1 MVEPEVLA
9 FYAAEPGLRDRELH
23 LVGVALGAAS
33 PTETPATGAIAAIG
47 ALRGFL
53 AELGLRP
60 TLDSLDFDDALLD
73 TVAQD
78 AIDDAAIQNSPR
90 LPTLEQVRGILASVA

>member
-1 MVEPEVLA
+1 VEPEVCA
-9 FYAAEPGLRDRELH
+9 FYAEQTGLRDRELH

-33 PTETPATGAIAAIG
+33 PTEDPATGAIAAIG

-53 AELGLRP
+53 ADLGLRP
-60 TLDSLDFDDALLD
+60 RLATLGFDDALLD

-78 AIDDAAIQNSPR
+78 AIDDAAINNSPR
-90 LPTLEQVRGILASVA
+90 LPSLAEARAILGRVA